1 MRHYLLQRAGL
12 GVLVLWAAFTLSFV
26 LLQVLPGDAVL
37 IKFQNPDLGLSPQQ
51 IAEMRQAYGAD
62 SPLWQQYLHTLV
74 AMLHGDFGYSVQAG
88 VPVSELLT
96 SNLPGTLRLALCGF
110 LLATLLAF
118 VLATLSRLPALRGL
132 RNLLQSLPALFIS
145 VPTFWLGI
153 ALIQLFSFQLRWIPV
168 INPSPWQGLIL
179 PIITVAVPISAPLA
193 QILLRSIDEVST
205 RPFVAV
211 ARAKGASEHYVL
223 WRHIL
228 RNAMLP
234 GAHRGGPAAGRTDC
248 RCADY
253 RNGVW
258 PGRSRSADA
267 AGGEQSGCGGVAGG
281 SDDLR
286 AGFCGDQPAGGS
298 ADAAV

>member
-26 LLQVLPGDAVL
+26 LQQVLPGDAVL

-118 VLATLSRLPALRGL
+118 VLATLSRLPALRRL
-132 RNLLQSLPALFIS
+132 RHCPRCLSQC
-145 VPTFWLGI
+145 
-153 ALIQLFSFQLRWIPV
+153 R
-168 INPSPWQGLIL
+168 PS
-179 PIITVAVPISAPLA
+179 
-193 QILLRSIDEVST
+193 
-205 RPFVAV
+205 
-211 ARAKGASEHYVL
+211 
-223 WRHIL
+223 
-228 RNAMLP
+228 
-234 GAHRGGPAAGRTDC
+234 
-248 RCADY
+248 
-253 RNGVW
+253 
-258 PGRSRSADA
+258 
-267 AGGEQSGCGGVAGG
+267 
-281 SDDLR
+281 
-286 AGFCGDQPAGGS
+286 GS
-298 ADAAV
+298 A